1 MSIAPKILAFA
12 GTTRTE
18 AFNKKLIRIAAA
30 AARAAGG
37 DVTLIDLRDLP
48 MPIYDGDLEAAEGI
62 PPNAQKLKELML
74 SHPGFLLSTG
84 EYNSSVTGVLKN
96 AIDWASRA
104 APGEPELACFKGRV
118 AALLA
123 ASPGMLG
130 GMRGMAAVRL
140 ILGNIGTLVIT
151 EQMALPRAHEAFEA
165 DGSLKD
171 PKRLAAVE
179 RVTSQLVR
187 ILNKLGT

>member
-1 MSIAPKILAFA
+1 MSSNPKILAFA

-18 AFNKKLIRIAAA
+18 AFNKKLIRVGAA

-74 SHPGFLLSTG
+74 AHPGFLLSTG

-96 AIDWASRA
+96 AIDWASRS
-104 APGEPELACFKGRV
+104 APGEPELACFRGKV

-130 GMRGMAAVRL
+130 GMRGMMAVRS
-140 ILGNIGTLVIT
+140 ILGNIGVLVLPD
-151 EQMALPRAHEAFEA
+151 QAALPRAHEAFA
-165 DGSLKD
+165 PDGSLKD

-179 RVTSQLVR
+179 RVAAQLVK
-187 ILNKLGT
+187 ILGKLS